1 MRAAFARGC
10 FFAGRAAI
18 GLALC
23 LAVTGVAGPATAAG
37 YPDRTVKIIVPFP
50 AGGSADVIPRIVAE
64 WLSRKWGQP
73 VVIENHAGAAGN
85 IGAELVYRA
94 EPDGYMLLS
103 SPPPPLVVNQNL
115 YPNLGFVPA
124 KFEPIVVM
132 AQIPSGLLVNPD
144 KIKAASL
151 AELIDYRNC
160 PGWLAAWSAQLTV
173 AGQGL
178 LGA

>member
-23 LAVTGVAGPATAAG
+23 LGVAGVAGPATAAG

-103 SPPPPLVVNQNL
+103 SPPQPT
-115 YPNLGFVPA
+115 A
-124 KFEPIVVM
+124 T
-132 AQIPSGLLVNPD
+132 
-144 KIKAASL
+144 AAS
-151 AELIDYRNC
+151 AMRAR
-160 PGWLAAWSAQLTV
+160 AASSASQAFVFMVFCVLSAV
-173 AGQGL
+173 
-178 LGA
+178 